1 MNEIVVNVIAVVVT
15 SVVIPLVTL
24 LGAKL
29 TQLING
35 KIKDD
40 ETKKVIEEINRIV
53 STNVSFVFQTYVEN
67 LKKKDKF
74 DDKAQSYA
82 LRYAQEKILN
92 DLGDIAKEHILEHYG
107 DINGWIT
114 TQIESTI
121 YLLKK

>member
-29 TQLING
+29 TQWING

-40 ETKKVIEEINRIV
+40 ETKKVVEEINHIV
-53 STNVSFVFQTYVEN
+53 SSNVSFVFQTYVEN

>member
-15 SVVIPLVTL
+15 SVVIPLITL

-29 TQLING
+29 TQWING
-35 KIKDD
+35 KIKED
-40 ETKKVIEEINRIV
+40 ETKKVVEEINQIV
-53 STNVSFVFQTYVEN
+53 STNVSYVFQTYVEN

-121 YLLKK
+121 YNLKK